1 LDLIIRA
8 IQKEDIQSVYSL
20 LKLYHKFRDFN
31 HDYFSDFD
39 LMKEVLSNESIVK
52 FYVAELDSEIV
63 GFILFNESFD
73 LYGRS
78 IFIEDNFVLDKYRGK
93 KIGSSLFS
101 KVLEYAL
108 KDKINKIKWNVDNK
122 DFSFIEMYKGFG
134 ANLTSNIETYKLTR
148 QQLIEL
154 SKINIAFDSN
164 LYKIRGVNNRD
175 LPEIK
180 DFLKSKLNQT
190 DFNDNFDIYD
200 LMKFSLGE
208 NALFKI
214 LLIEVDNEIIGLIT
228 YFDFFSALYG
238 KASHIQIFL
247 IKEEY
252 QSIGMDKLFM
262 SYLINKLTEKKYNY
276 LTIDTNKNDDICK
289 NRMHFFGADLIENNM
304 IVEMDK
310 YSLKQ
315 IINNN

>member
-1 LDLIIRA
+1 
-8 IQKEDIQSVYSL
+8 
-20 LKLYHKFRDFN
+20 
-31 HDYFSDFD
+31 
-39 LMKEVLSNESIVK
+39 MKEVSSNESIVK
-52 FYVAELDSEIV
+52 FYVAELESEIV

-73 LYGRS
+73 LSGRS
-78 IFIEDNFVLDKYRGK
+78 IFIEDNFVLDKHRGK

-108 KDKINKIKWNVDNK
+108 KDKINKIKWNVHNK
-122 DFSFIEMYKGFG
+122 DFNFIEMYKGFG
-134 ANLTSNIETYKLTR
+134 AYLISNIETYKLTR

-154 SKINIAFDSN
+154 SKINIVFDSN
-164 LYKIRGVNNRD
+164 FYKIRGINNRD

-180 DFLKSKLNQT
+180 DFLGSKLNQT
-190 DFNDNFDIYD
+190 DINDNFDIYD
-200 LMKFSLGE
+200 LMKYSLGE

-214 LLIEVDNEIIGLIT
+214 LIIDVNDDIVGLIT
-228 YFDFFSALYG
+228 YFDYFSTLYG
-238 KASHIQIFL
+238 KASHIQNFL

-276 LTIDTNKNDDICK
+276 LTIDINKNDDICK
-289 NRMHFFGADLIENNM
+289 KRMHFFGADLIKNNM

-310 YSLKQ
+310 HSLKQ